1 MAALQDKVQELESY
15 CSVEHVAKL
24 QEMIDV
30 LVVECAELQHGAR
43 VVKRAAGESIPQ
55 KEKETTTR
63 EERGMHETTVAVDKI
78 KPEYSS
84 GLSQEWGPVPKAAH
98 RR

>member
-1 MAALQDKVQELESY
+1 VQELESY

-30 LVVECAELQHGAR
+30 LVVECAELQYGAR
-43 VVKRAAGESIPQ
+43 IDKSAAGVSIQQ
-55 KEKETTTR
+55 KEQETTTR
-63 EERGMHETTVAVDKI
+63 EERGMRETTVAVGKISSKSI
-78 KPEYSS
+78 KPEYSC
-84 GLSQEWGPVPKAAH
+84 GPSQEWGPVPKAAH